1 MAIPN
6 YKKDNLN
13 KFITDLTNWYDTAGQ
28 HNYDE
33 VVTIKDHMLQ
43 AAQIAHEE
51 GLSKSYVLSCLFHDI
66 GHMIIDDEDDPSD
79 LKGNEYHETIAA
91 NYLSNI
97 FINEVIE
104 PVKNHVTAKRWLCS
118 TNKNYYNQ
126 LSPASKQSFSEQGGY
141 MTEKEII
148 EFKSSNYFH
157 ISIKVREID
166 DKAKIKN
173 KICHPIKFYKN
184 HILEC
189 LRF

>member
-1 MAIPN
+1 MAIPI

-13 KFITDLTNWYDTAGQ
+13 KFIADLTNWYDTAGQ

-91 NYLSNI
+91 NYLS
-97 FINEVIE
+97 
-104 PVKNHVTAKRWLCS
+104 T
-118 TNKNYYNQ
+118 Q
-126 LSPASKQSFSEQGGY
+126 
-141 MTEKEII
+141 
-148 EFKSSNYFH
+148 
-157 ISIKVREID
+157 
-166 DKAKIKN
+166 
-173 KICHPIKFYKN
+173 
-184 HILEC
+184 
-189 LRF
+189 